1 MVQSSSSRATGW
13 GILALSVIGMVLVW
27 IAFAG
32 QYVDSREI
40 ESQCSTDVP
49 AGAIVTEDATA
60 YASQRTFIPAG
71 RLCTYPTEDGGT
83 VSVQT
88 GWPSTIGAF
97 IGSALGA
104 VALALS
110 WGLWRRTT
118 AMQQVL
124 IHAVVLALG
133 LGWVSMANFAA
144 LG

>member
-1 MVQSSSSRATGW
+1 MVQPSSSRATGW
-13 GILALSVIGMVLVW
+13 GIFAVSVIGMVLVW

-49 AGAIVTEDATA
+49 AGAIVTEDSMA
-60 YASQRTFIPAG
+60 YTSERTFIPAG
-71 RLCTYPTEDGGT
+71 RLCTYPTEEGGT

-97 IGSALGA
+97 VGTGLGA
-104 VALALS
+104 VALALA
-110 WGLWRRTT
+110 WVLWRRTT

-124 IHAVVLALG
+124 IHAGVLALG
-133 LGWVSMANFAA
+133 LGWVAMANFAA

>member
-1 MVQSSSSRATGW
+1 M

-40 ESQCSTDVP
+40 ESQCPTDVP

-60 YASQRTFIPAG
+60 YASQRTFIPRDDCARTPQKTGHRFCSDRMAVDYRTLHRLSARG
-71 RLCTYPTEDGGT
+71 RGT
-83 VSVQT
+83 CPVM
-88 GWPSTIGAF
+88 
-97 IGSALGA
+97 
-104 VALALS
+104 
-110 WGLWRRTT
+110 GLWRRTT